1 MNSFTAT
8 TKILENLNK
17 KYRHLD
23 NIMNLTKDME
33 KAMLANDTFSFGKL
47 LDMRGDLMILAD
59 ELDEENYEIISH
71 LPAHLQEKMAAII
84 MPKKNSATETLSLD
98 NPLETNIYDTN
109 KRIAVLL
116 GKIIK
121 LDNEINAKVK
131 SRQNARKLGSLRG

>member
-47 LDMRGDLMILAD
+47 LDMRGDLMIMVD
-59 ELDEENYEIISH
+59 ELDKENYDIVGH
-71 LPAHLQEKMAAII
+71 LPGHLQEKIAAII
-84 MPKKNSATETLSLD
+84 MPKKNMGAETLSLD

-121 LDNEINAKVK
+121 LDNEINEKVRSK
-131 SRQNARKLGSLRG
+131 QTARRLGNLRG